1 MRAITVTVAIII
13 SGMLLG
19 PSTSHAAQGLNGQY
33 YEFSS
38 TPGTI
43 ANTQSLIAAS
53 SGPTATFIA
62 NTICFPS
69 CGGTLGDVG
78 STLTQF
84 LGGNASDLSSD
95 PVTDLSNH
103 AVVLTGF
110 IDLTTGDSLSLG
122 SDDGSALWINGSL
135 LVDNDGDH
143 GFETVSANYTGP
155 SGLQQIEILAFEDSG
170 VTGLTAML
178 NDTPLGGA
186 AISTTGGVPEPST
199 WAMIMLGFAS
209 LGFASYRRNQS
220 SAALSIA

>member
-1 MRAITVTVAIII
+1 MRALAVTVAIII
-13 SGMLLG
+13 SGTLLG
-19 PSTSHAAQGLNGQY
+19 PSTSHAAQGLNGEY

-69 CGGTLGDVG
+69 CGGTIGDGG
-78 STLTQF
+78 STLTEY

-110 IDLTTGDSLSLG
+110 INLTTGDLLSLG
-122 SDDGSALWINGSL
+122 SDDGSALYINGSQ

-143 GFETVSANYTGP
+143 GFGTVSENYTGP

-170 VTGLTAML
+170 VTGLTVEL
-178 NDTPLGGA
+178 NNSPLGGA
-186 AISTTGGVPEPST
+186 AISTTGVVPEPST
-199 WAMIMLGFAS
+199 WAMIMLGFAG
-209 LGFASYRRNQS
+209 LGFARRRRRRG
-220 SAALSIA
+220 AAPSIA